1 MLAVGFDRQ
10 RNVLLLTLLDTFD
23 NGTLA
28 VMDAACATFFD
39 AEGPSHAIFDFTST
53 QKVVMAPL
61 SLERRAGKPAMCVGF
76 ERIIVVPQPEIRALA
91 EKFRLHQSSAGLPAP
106 HVVEHHVRS
115 RAASRPGTAGL
126 RAGRHVVARQ
136 RQGQGAL
143 ARRGARHAAF
153 AFKACATFEAGSR
166 PSATQISRPARAMAS
181 RSTPCSMPS
190 PFIR

>member
-61 SLERRAGKPAMCVGF
+61 SLERRARKPAMCVGF
-76 ERIIVVPQPEIRALA
+76 ERIIVVPQPELHALA
-91 EKFRLHQSSAGLPAP
+91 EKFRLHQSSAGLAAP
-106 HVVEHHVRS
+106 HVVETMS
-115 RAASRPGTAGL
+115 EAEKILGL
-126 RAGRHVVARQ
+126 GPLIFGRVDTSW
-136 RQGQGAL
+136 L
-143 ARRGARHAAF
+143 ANE
-153 AFKACATFEAGSR
+153 KATV
-166 PSATQISRPARAMAS
+166 P
-181 RSTPCSMPS
+181 
-190 PFIR
+190 

>member
-10 RNVLLLTLLDTFD
+10 RNVLLLTLIDTFD
-23 NGTLA
+23 NSTLA

-76 ERIIVVPQPEIRALA
+76 ERIIVVPQPELHALA
-91 EKFRLHQSSAGLPAP
+91 EKFRLSS
-106 HVVEHHVRS
+106 VERRLARATRRAHHGRS
-115 RAASRPGTAGL
+115 RAASQPGAAGL
-126 RAGRHVVARQ
+126 QAGRYVVARQ
-136 RQGQGAL
+136 RQGEGSL
-143 ARRGARHAAF
+143 ARQGARHAAF
-153 AFKACATFEAGSR
+153 AFNACATFEAGSR
-166 PSATQISRPARAMAS
+166 PSATQISRPALAMAS

>member
-61 SLERRAGKPAMCVGF
+61 SLERRAHKPAMCVGF
-76 ERIIVVPQPEIRALA
+76 ERIIVVPQSGTPCPGREVP
-91 EKFRLHQSSAGLPAP
+91 PAS
-106 HVVEHHVRS
+106 VER
-115 RAASRPGTAGL
+115 RPG
-126 RAGRHVVARQ
+126 
-136 RQGQGAL
+136 
-143 ARRGARHAAF
+143 
-153 AFKACATFEAGSR
+153 R
-166 PSATQISRPARAMAS
+166 PSRRADHG
-181 RSTPCSMPS
+181 
-190 PFIR
+190 